1 MLGLY
6 RAAMAVH
13 VAAGFL
19 GLAVYWVAAWAN
31 KGGPVHKRFGRLF
44 VWSMYAVCA
53 SSFAAAFVVV
63 ARPELVHPGQAV
75 AATYDNAAFLSF
87 LGLLTL
93 ANVSGGM
100 LYLDERSD
108 LRRLD
113 TPARKAILYA
123 TVAGGAALALRGLQ
137 SKALLLVAF
146 GGLIGQLYPL
156 QTLAFL
162 RRMRTEPPDRRAWL
176 RGHLGAMIA
185 SGIALHTA
193 FLAGGAAS
201 RYFPWLTIRTGY
213 LFWFLPGI
221 VGSFLIPR
229 VEARWAPLPKARS

>member
-1 MLGLY
+1 MLAAY

-13 VAAGFL
+13 IAAGFL
-19 GLAVYWVAAWAN
+19 GLLVYWVAAWAN
-31 KGGPVHKRFGRLF
+31 KGGPVHRRFGRLF
-44 VWSMYAVCA
+44 VRSMYAVCA

-108 LRRLD
+108 LRALD
-113 TPARKAILYA
+113 TPARKAILWL
-123 TVAGGAALALRGLQ
+123 TVIGGAALAVRGIQ

-146 GGLIGQLYPL
+146 GGVIGQMYPV

-162 RRMRTEPPDRRAWL
+162 RRIRTEPPDQRAWL

-201 RYFPWLTIRTGY
+201 RYFPWLTLHTGY
-213 LFWFLPGI
+213 LFWFLPG
-221 VGSFLIPR
+221 VAGSLLIPR
-229 VEARWAPLPKARS
+229 VEARWAPLPKPKN